1 MRVLMLGWE
10 YPPHIS
16 GGLGTACE
24 GLTKALARRG
34 VEIDFV
40 VPWVYG
46 EEEASHMHLLSA
58 SQREFGVPSAPFAES
73 PPKRSRRAGARPPQK
88 SGSAEAR
95 DSLGVVGELPLAIEW
110 ASAIDDSDAQQR
122 IQTLRI
128 PAMLK
133 PYLNPSTYRELVRA
147 VTRERVVGENI
158 LGEKISSEEVLR
170 SAGSSLEDLVLP
182 PEAVLELAELTE
194 AALRDLEDE
203 GSAEEPAQDD
213 EAPAGRGAHYG
224 DDLFAEVARYAA
236 AATRTVTGR
245 KYDLVHAHDWMTFPA
260 GVSIAE
266 AVGAPLLAHVHSLEF
281 DRAAGGADQD
291 IVSVERYGLAH
302 ASRIIAV
309 SYYTRNL
316 IHELHG
322 TDLRK
327 ISVVHN
333 GVYTR
338 QTVEAYASE
347 RKSTGPV
354 VLFLGRVTF
363 QKGPEYFVEAA
374 ARVLKHVPDAKFV
387 MAGSGDMLPR
397 MKALVERLGI
407 EDSFQFPGFVRG
419 DELERTFST
428 ADVYVMPSVSE
439 PFGIA
444 PLEAMSYDRP
454 VIVSK
459 QSGVSEVLRN
469 ALKVDFW
476 DVDKMAS
483 QIVGLLELP
492 ELRRVI
498 VERAR
503 EEIRSIHWDAAAEKL
518 VPIYQSLSAT

>member
-1 MRVLMLGWE
+1 MKILMLGWE

-24 GLTKALARRG
+24 GLTTALAGRG
-34 VEIDFV
+34 IEIDFL
-40 VPWVYG
+40 VPRLYG
-46 EEEASHMHLLSA
+46 EEDAPHMQILGAASADST
-58 SQREFGVPSAPFAES
+58 
-73 PPKRSRRAGARPPQK
+73 
-88 SGSAEAR
+88 AEAQTPAPAPAPAPAQVPFGPDHPLSR
-95 DSLGVVGELPLAIEW
+95 LIAAEPALATDPIFTAAAEAAHAEAAALGEAGVQMIRV
-110 ASAIDDSDAQQR
+110 
-122 IQTLRI
+122 

-133 PYLNPSTYRELVRA
+133 PYLDQKTYRELIA
-147 VTRERVVGENI
+147 TGALRETAIAEFLASEI
-158 LGEKISSEEVLR
+158 LHP
-170 SAGSSLEDLVLP
+170 LP
-182 PEAVLELAELTE
+182 GPPGELT
-194 AALRDLEDE
+194 RLEHAHVPGADFSYSE
-203 GSAEEPAQDD
+203 KPSS
-213 EAPAGRGAHYG
+213 GAHYG
-224 DDLFAEVARYAA
+224 DDLFSEVARYAMS
-236 AATRTVTGR
+236 ATRRVQGR
-245 KYDLVHAHDWMTFPA
+245 EYDLVHAHDWMTFPA
-260 GVSIAE
+260 GIEIARR
-266 AVGAPLLAHVHSLEF
+266 AGAPLLVHVHSLEY
-281 DRAAGGADQD
+281 DRAGHGADHD
-291 IVSVERYGLAH
+291 IVSVEHQGLEA
-302 ASRIIAV
+302 ATRVIAV

-316 IHELHG
+316 INRVHG
-322 TDLRK
+322 TSLDK

-338 QTVEAYASE
+338 ETVEAYTEQRSS
-347 RKSTGPV
+347 KGPV

-363 QKGPEYFVEAA
+363 QKGPEYFVQAA
-374 ARVLKHVPDAKFV
+374 ARVLQHVPDAVFI

-397 MKALVERLGI
+397 MKAMVEELGI
-407 EDSFQFPGFVRG
+407 TKSFRFPGFVRG
-419 DELERTFST
+419 AELERTFST

-483 QIVGLLELP
+483 QIVALLELP

-503 EEIRSIHWDAAAEKL
+503 EEIRHIHWDAAAETL
-518 VPIYQSLSAT
+518 IPVYESVLRG

>member
-1 MRVLMLGWE
+1 MKILMLGWE

-24 GLTKALARRG
+24 GLTTALAGRG
-34 VEIDFV
+34 IEIDFL
-40 VPWVYG
+40 VPRLYG
-46 EEEASHMHLLSA
+46 EEDAPHMQILGAASADSTAGAQTRAPAPAQVPSTVRDPLARLIEAEPALGTDPIFLAAAEASH
-58 SQREFGVPSAPFAES
+58 
-73 PPKRSRRAGARPPQK
+73 AGAAMPGAP
-88 SGSAEAR
+88 
-95 DSLGVVGELPLAIEW
+95 GVEMIRV
-110 ASAIDDSDAQQR
+110 
-122 IQTLRI
+122 

-133 PYLNPSTYRELVRA
+133 PYLDQKTYRELIA
-147 VTRERVVGENI
+147 TGALHETAISEILASEILNPLPGPPGE
-158 LGEKISSEEVLR
+158 ISRLEHAHVPGADFSYSQE
-170 SAGSSLEDLVLP
+170 ASS
-182 PEAVLELAELTE
+182 
-194 AALRDLEDE
+194 
-203 GSAEEPAQDD
+203 
-213 EAPAGRGAHYG
+213 GAHYG
-224 DDLFAEVARYAA
+224 EDLFSEVARYAMS
-236 AATRTVTGR
+236 ATRRVQGH

-260 GVSIAE
+260 GIEIARR
-266 AVGAPLLAHVHSLEF
+266 AGAPLLVHVHSLEY
-281 DRAAGGADQD
+281 DRAGHGADRD
-291 IVSVERYGLAH
+291 ILSVEHQGLEA
-302 ASRIIAV
+302 AMRVIAV

-316 IHELHG
+316 IHRVHG
-322 TDLRK
+322 TPLDK

-333 GVYTR
+333 GVYAR
-338 QTVEAYASE
+338 ETVEAYTEQRSS
-347 RKSTGPV
+347 KGPV

-363 QKGPEYFVEAA
+363 QKGPEYFVQAA
-374 ARVLKHVPDAKFV
+374 ARVLEHIPDAVFI

-397 MKALVERLGI
+397 MKAMVDELGI
-407 EDSFQFPGFVRG
+407 TKSFRFPGFVRG
-419 DELERTFST
+419 AELERTFST

-483 QIVGLLELP
+483 QIVALLELP

-503 EEIRSIHWDAAAEKL
+503 EEIRHIHWDAAA
-518 VPIYQSLSAT
+518 ATLIPVYKSVLHG